1 VGKGQTDLNG
11 LLLSLLTRINL
22 GFPSFFSRRGPIM
35 GSGPFFFAI
44 LRQQLRTGF
53 GAAGAL
59 LGRTRGGLSVAERN
73 PRKERWGF
81 QHMPRGTVKWFNDE
95 KGYGF
100 IEPDDGG
107 EDLFVH
113 HSRDSRQWI

>member
-1 VGKGQTDLNG
+1 VRKCQTDLNG

-53 GAAGAL
+53 GTAGAL
-59 LGRTRGGLSVAERN
+59 LGRTRGGFSVAERN
-73 PRKERWGF
+73 PKERKVGF
-81 QHMPRGTVKWFNDE
+81 SAHAPRNGQV
-95 KGYGF
+95 
-100 IEPDDGG
+100 
-107 EDLFVH
+107 V
-113 HSRDSRQWI
+113 Q